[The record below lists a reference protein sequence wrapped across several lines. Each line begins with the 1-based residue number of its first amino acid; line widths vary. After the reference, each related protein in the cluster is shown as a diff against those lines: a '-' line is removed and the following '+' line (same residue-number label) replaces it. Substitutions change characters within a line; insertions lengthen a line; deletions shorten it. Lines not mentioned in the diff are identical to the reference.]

1 MLNTNPEEVVDNIV
15 ESEAP
20 DHGASEEPPG
30 TPALA
35 WVPLSQTH
43 SYGAAHREV
52 IEVGV
57 SVPREA
63 LLQEI
68 LNIRIKFQIRLR
80 ERNINSGI
88 SQFTFIVY
96 VMAMNSS
103 RRRQLSL

>member
-43 SYGAAHREV
+43 SYGAANREV
-52 IEVGV
+52 I
-57 SVPREA
+57 
-63 LLQEI
+63 
-68 LNIRIKFQIRLR
+68 
-80 ERNINSGI
+80 
-88 SQFTFIVY
+88 
-96 VMAMNSS
+96 
-103 RRRQLSL
+103 